1 MKITLRQL
9 EVFAAVAS
17 CGNVTRAADAISLT
31 QAAASMA
38 VADLESQ
45 LGVKLFDRTG
55 RHLYLN
61 ENGQQILPRA
71 LEVLDRVQEIEAGV
85 SGAVMPFSLHL
96 GTSLTIGNHLLP
108 PLLAELKRDNPSAR
122 IRLSLRNTEQV
133 QEDLLAFRIDLGF
146 IEGFHPNDRLRH
158 FTWHHDQLRIFAPVG
173 HPLTQRNVAVSDL
186 EEAHWVVR
194 ERGSGTREVF
204 DRAMNAVQVA
214 PRIALELEHPE
225 TIRQA
230 VRAGMGLGCLS
241 DLELQDAFQ
250 AGWLAPVEVPYL
262 DMSRTFHVVVHP
274 EKHVSRGMA
283 RVLTLCGIP
292 ADGCCLAVS

>member
-17 CGNVTRAADAISLT
+17 CGNVTRAADTISLT

-71 LEVLDRVQEIEAGV
+71 MEVLERVQEIEAGV
-85 SGAVMPFSLHL
+85 RGTIPPINLRL

-108 PLLAELKRDNPSAR
+108 PLLAELKGNCPSAR
-122 IRLSLRNTEQV
+122 IKLSLRNTEQV
-133 QEDLLAFRIDLGF
+133 QDDLMAFRIDLGF

-158 FTWHHDQLRIFAPVG
+158 FAWHHDRLCIFAPPS
-173 HPLTQRNVAVSDL
+173 HPLAHQTASIQDL
-186 EEAHWVVR
+186 THSHWVVR

-204 DRAMNAVQVA
+204 DRAMGGLSAA
-214 PRIALELEHPE
+214 PDIAMELEHPE

-241 DLELQDAFQ
+241 ELELRDAFL
-250 AGWLAPVEVPYL
+250 AGWLAPVETPFL
-262 DMSRTFHVVVHP
+262 DMTRTFHVVIHP
-274 EKHVSRGMA
+274 EKHISRGMA
-283 RVLTLCGIP
+283 QVLALCGISP
-292 ADGCCLAVS
+292 ESPEG